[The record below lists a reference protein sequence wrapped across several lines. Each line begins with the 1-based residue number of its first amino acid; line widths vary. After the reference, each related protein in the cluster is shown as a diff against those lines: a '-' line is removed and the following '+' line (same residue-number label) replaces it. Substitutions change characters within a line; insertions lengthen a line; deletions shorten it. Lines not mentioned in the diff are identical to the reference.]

1 MNGKSFLALT
11 IGFNIVGGVIAG
23 LFVGYAFDKW
33 LMEKLFKIE
42 TFPFGLLFFFFI
54 GIISGFRNAIKD
66 LKKLE

>member
-23 LFVGYAFDKW
+23 LLVGYAFDLW
-33 LMEKLFKIE
+33 LMERVFKIK

-54 GIISGFRNAIKD
+54 GIISGFRNAVRD
-66 LKKLE
+66 LKKLG